1 LKTIAIT
8 EFGGREQLQFLELP
22 TPKPEANEVLIRVT
36 AAGINPVDWK
46 IREGYL
52 RDRLP
57 YQFPIILG
65 WDAAGVVERVGT
77 AVHDFEVGDRV
88 MTYAR
93 KPTVQ
98 WGTYAEYVS
107 VPVGQVA
114 SVPRGLSL
122 EEASVLPLA
131 GLTAY
136 QALFDAVKL
145 HEGQTILIHAGGG
158 GVGGYAVQLAKLA
171 GATVITTASAGK
183 HSFVKELGADWI
195 IDYQKSDFVAAVRER
210 YPDGIDAVFDT
221 IGGKIQQRST
231 EVVSRGGHLVSIL
244 ALEDKA
250 KMESLGIEPHY
261 VFVSPNAHQLMRLGE
276 LAGKEELLV
285 PLVEVYP
292 MEEIVKAHELIESGH
307 MCGKIAL
314 QIENA

>member
-1 LKTIAIT
+1 MKAIGIN

-22 TPKPEANEVLIRVT
+22 APKPEANEILIRVT

-52 RDRLP
+52 KERLP
-57 YQFPIILG
+57 YKFPIILG
-65 WDAAGVVERVGT
+65 WDAAGIVERVGS
-77 AVHDFEVGDRV
+77 AVHDFEVGDAV
-88 MTYAR
+88 MTFAR
-93 KPTVQ
+93 KPIIQ
-98 WGTYAEYVS
+98 WGTYAEYIA

-114 SVPRGLSL
+114 AAPSGLSL

-136 QALFDAVKL
+136 QSLFDAIKL

-171 GATVITTASAGK
+171 GAAVITTASAGK

-195 IDYQKSDFVAAVRER
+195 IDYQKDDFVSAIRER
-210 YPDGIDAVFDT
+210 YPEGIDAAFDT
-221 IGGKIQQRST
+221 VGAEVQQRSA
-231 EVVSRGGHLVSIL
+231 EVVKRGGQLVSIL
-244 ALEDKA
+244 ALDDTA

-261 VFVSPNAHQLMRLGE
+261 VFVAPNAHQLMRLSE
-276 LAGKEELLV
+276 LASREELLI
-285 PLVEVYP
+285 PLVDAYP
-292 MEEIVKAHELIESGH
+292 MEEVTTAHELIESGH

-314 QIENA
+314 QIATS